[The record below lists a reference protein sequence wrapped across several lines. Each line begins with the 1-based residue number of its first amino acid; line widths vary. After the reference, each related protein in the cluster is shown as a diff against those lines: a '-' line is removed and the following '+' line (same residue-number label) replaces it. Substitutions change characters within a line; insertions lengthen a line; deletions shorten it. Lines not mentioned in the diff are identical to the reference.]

1 MWSAAFSFFLSP
13 VALPQQ
19 VSSESVLRDLEQDL
33 NIQPGYGFKKVRLG
47 YTFNQVSSVWG
58 QPSNVQQFP
67 LFGVTKKWSYIA
79 GSTRIVLVGNNVVE
93 SIEVIGDF
101 SSPFQTSEGVRFGT
115 SPHQIIAVYGR
126 PDAAKGLEHLTYNRR
141 GIEFAME
148 NGNLRALRV
157 FPAGRAN

>member
-1 MWSAAFSFFLSP
+1 MWSTALLFLLPP

-19 VSSESVLRDLEQDL
+19 ISTESVLRYLEQDL
-33 NIQPGYGFKKVRLG
+33 NIQPGLGFKKVRLG
-47 YTFNQVSSVWG
+47 YSFAKVSSIWG

-67 LFGVTKKWSYIA
+67 VFGLTKKWSYNA
-79 GSTRIVLVGNNVVE
+79 GSTRIVLVGNKVVE
-93 SIEVIGDF
+93 SIEVIGDV

-126 PDAAKGLEHLTYNRR
+126 PDKAKGLEYLTYNRR